1 MIVIAGLLAILFGA
15 VVGYAVRDIVAYRRP
30 FRRKMRALDRYWR
43 SWPAMLADL
52 DDVSSS

>member
-1 MIVIAGLLAILFGA
+1 MIVIVGFAGMLFGA

-43 SWPAMLADL
+43 SWSAMLADL